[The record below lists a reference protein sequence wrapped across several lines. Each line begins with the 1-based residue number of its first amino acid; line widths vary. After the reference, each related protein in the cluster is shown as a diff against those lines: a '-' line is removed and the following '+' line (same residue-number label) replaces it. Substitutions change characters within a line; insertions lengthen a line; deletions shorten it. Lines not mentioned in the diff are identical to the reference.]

1 MFHRVYL
8 EYPQPTTFTFIFS
21 LHRIPSTYFCSHHTN
36 YFSYNTITLVHYF
49 CLTVLSPSLLTPGVC
64 NSFFE
69 IPWVGLLWKYWHESS
84 RDRTRDCDNMD
95 SAKNSEAKIMYICQA
110 VYQQILTITLIDIEL
125 HRFCSKWKYSKW
137 PNLANHTFIIRA
149 NMIQ

>member
-49 CLTVLSPSLLTPGVC
+49 CLTVLIPSLLTPGVC

-95 SAKNSEAKIMYICQA
+95 SAKNSEGKNNVHLSSCVSANPYNNTYWYWVA
-110 VYQQILTITLIDIEL
+110 SIL
-125 HRFCSKWKYSKW
+125 
-137 PNLANHTFIIRA
+137 
-149 NMIQ
+149 